1 MVKNNKKINDTA
13 ETSLIEIWLY
23 LSQPC
28 IHPFGEGFSVEVFP
42 FTYNEREKIITEL
55 WDGIKILAKVFIV
68 VGGIRYATWRKKLL
82 RHFNAQ
88 ISEEPIGK
96 QNKTLAT

>member
-13 ETSLIEIWLY
+13 ETSLIEILLY

-55 WDGIKILAKVFIV
+55 WDGIKILAKMFYRCR
-68 VGGIRYATWRKKLL
+68 G
-82 RHFNAQ
+82 HQ
-88 ISEEPIGK
+88 ICYV
-96 QNKTLAT
+96 A

>member
-13 ETSLIEIWLY
+13 ETSLIEILLY

-55 WDGIKILAKVFIV
+55 WDGMKILAKVFYRCR
-68 VGGIRYATWRKKLL
+68 GASDML
-82 RHFNAQ
+82 RGVKSAAA
-88 ISEEPIGK
+88 
-96 QNKTLAT
+96 L